1 MCALDDDRFSLRS
14 RGITDDRVIAAM
26 ARVPREAFVLPE
38 DVGDAAADSPLAI
51 GFGQTI
57 SQPFIVAWM
66 TQELRVEPGARVL
79 EIGTGSGYQTA
90 ILAELGAEVFSLE
103 IVPELSARA
112 AAVLTQLGYADV
124 HLRVASG
131 YQGWAE
137 RAPFDRI
144 IATAAPPA
152 MPRALIDQ
160 LADGG
165 RIVAPIGDAD
175 QVIVIVDR
183 HGTEYETREAL
194 PVRFVPMRK

>member
-1 MCALDDDRFSLRS
+1 MVAL
-14 RGITDDRVIAAM
+14 
-26 ARVPREAFVLPE
+26 
-38 DVGDAAADSPLAI
+38 
-51 GFGQTI
+51 
-57 SQPFIVAWM
+57 M
-66 TQELRVEPGARVL
+66 TQRLEIAPEHRVL

-112 AAVLTQLGYADV
+112 AAVLTQLGYAKV

-152 MPRALIDQ
+152 MPRALIEQ

>member
-1 MCALDDDRFSLRS
+1 MVLSDDRFSLRS
-14 RGITDDRVIAAM
+14 RGIVDSRVLAAM

-38 DVGDAAADSPLAI
+38 DVRDADADGPLAI

-90 ILAELGAEVFSLE
+90 ILAEVGAEVFSLE

-112 AAVLTQLGYADV
+112 AGVLAQLGYSNV

-131 YQGWAE
+131 YQGWSE
-137 RAPFDRI
+137 HAPFARI

-152 MPRALIDQ
+152 MPSVLGDQ

-165 RIVAPIGDAD
+165 RIVAPVGTDE
-175 QVIVIVDR
+175 QVIVVMDR
-183 HGTEYETREAL
+183 RGNEYETRRTL
-194 PVRFVPMRK
+194 PVRFVPMR

>member
-1 MCALDDDRFSLRS
+1 MVLSDDRFSLRS
-14 RGITDDRVIAAM
+14 RGIFDPRVLAAM

-38 DVGDAAADSPLAI
+38 DVRDADADGPLAI

-112 AAVLTQLGYADV
+112 AAVLAQLGYSNIQ
-124 HLRVASG
+124 LRVASG
-131 YQGWAE
+131 YQGWVE
-137 RAPFDRI
+137 QAPFARI

-165 RIVAPIGDAD
+165 RIVAPVGTDE
-175 QVIVIVDR
+175 QVIVVMDR
-183 HGTEYETREAL
+183 RGNEYETRQTLA
-194 PVRFVPMRK
+194 VRFVPMR

>member
-1 MCALDDDRFSLRS
+1 MVLSDDRFLLRS
-14 RGITDDRVIAAM
+14 RGITDTRVLTAM

-112 AAVLTQLGYADV
+112 AAVLTQLGYANV

-160 LADGG
+160 LADRG
-165 RIVAPIGDAD
+165 RIVAPNGDAD

>member
-1 MCALDDDRFSLRS
+1 MVLSDDRFSLRS
-14 RGITDDRVIAAM
+14 RGIVDSRVLAAM

-38 DVGDAAADSPLAI
+38 DVRDADADGPLAI

-90 ILAELGAEVFSLE
+90 ILAEVGAEVFSLE

-112 AAVLTQLGYADV
+112 AGVLAQLGYSNV
-124 HLRVASG
+124 HLQVASG

-137 RAPFDRI
+137 HAPFARI

-152 MPRALIDQ
+152 MPSVLGDQ

-165 RIVAPIGDAD
+165 RIVAPVGAD
-175 QVIVIVDR
+175 EQVIVVMDR
-183 HGTEYETREAL
+183 RGNEYETRRTL
-194 PVRFVPMRK
+194 PVRFVPMR

>member
-1 MCALDDDRFSLRS
+1 MCALEDDRFSLRS
-14 RGITDDRVIAAM
+14 RGITDARVLAAM

-38 DVGDAAADSPLAI
+38 DVRDADADGPLAI

-112 AAVLTQLGYADV
+112 AGVLAQLGYSNV

-137 RAPFDRI
+137 HAPFARI

-152 MPRALIDQ
+152 MPSVLGDQ

-165 RIVAPIGDAD
+165 RIVAPVGAD
-175 QVIVIVDR
+175 EQVIVVMDR
-183 HGTEYETREAL
+183 RGNEYETRRTL
-194 PVRFVPMRK
+194 PVRFVPMR